1 MNKRRVI
8 GILLIAI
15 CAIAVLFGNAGME
28 AIFPSVIFC
37 AIGVFLIF
45 KKPKTKKEKITNR
58 ITTNVNT
65 KDANNLRMSAKELPK
80 CNCDGCPKQEN
91 CEYGHVI
98 IDEITGER
106 LTLAD
111 KFSFLHAFDNYEPSG
126 DEYTDIAT
134 IEERHHQKKLLV
146 MDESKL
152 LRTLEYLDKQ
162 KKMYYE
168 AGKCGRAYYSFMNM
182 GAERKLVWET
192 FQYKRKELKNHR

>member
-8 GILLIAI
+8 GISLIAI

-28 AIFPSVIFC
+28 AIFPSVILC
-37 AIGVFLIF
+37 TIGVFLIF
-45 KKPKTKKEKITNR
+45 KKPKTKKAEITER
-58 ITTNVNT
+58 INTDVNT
-65 KDANNLRMSAKELPK
+65 KDASNLRMSAKELTK
-80 CNCDGCPKQEN
+80 CNCDGCPNQDN
-91 CEYGHVI
+91 CEYGYIV

-111 KFSFLHAFDNYEPSG
+111 KFMLLHAFDNYEPEG

-134 IEERHHQKKLLV
+134 MEERHRQKILIT
-146 MDESKL
+146 MDEEKL

-162 KKMYYE
+162 KKLYYKV
-168 AGKCGRAYYSFMNM
+168 GKCGRAYYSFMNM

-192 FQYKRKELKNHR
+192 IQLKRKKDT